1 MDALGERVRQILV
14 ETVISACVDYV
25 RHRFPEKSEVEFPRF
40 DSILFAPE
48 YTLSSEREIFDGV
61 LPLTSKYSGGCEPVY
76 ENGEAKIG
84 LTLNLD
90 SVFKSL
96 EENEEITRES
106 FEDFVVQ
113 ILFHEVMHALSA
125 NFYLSDGEKRSAIA
139 KWLCFL
145 EEIGETPD
153 FPDWSE
159 ISTRFGYSCSF
170 VGASMG
176 GESAYRSFP
185 EINEIN
191 EALTDVFAARA
202 YARYRKGSGLPPE
215 RYVFGYPL
223 QAKALHE
230 ALVEFCRENGYDFDE
245 TFRMLELGYFFGD
258 DEYLDAFENVVWAVV
273 NPFSLR
279 LDELSRF
286 GIGMKTHTMEG
297 I

>member
-1 MDALGERVRQILV
+1 MDALAERMRQMLV
-14 ETVISACVDYV
+14 ETVIPACVDYV
-25 RHRFPEKSEVEFPRF
+25 RERFPEKSEVEFPRF

-48 YTLSSEREIFDGV
+48 YTLSSEREICNGI
-61 LPLTSKYSGGCEPVY
+61 LPLASRYSGGCEPVY

-96 EENEEITRES
+96 EEDGEITRES
-106 FEDFVVQ
+106 FEDFVAQ

-139 KWLCFL
+139 KWLRFL

-170 VGASMG
+170 VGASEN
-176 GESAYRSFP
+176 GETAYRSFP

-202 YARYRKGSGLPPE
+202 YALYRKKAGLPVG
-215 RYVFGYPL
+215 R
-223 QAKALHE
+223 
-230 ALVEFCRENGYDFDE
+230 YDF
-245 TFRMLELGYFFGD
+245 
-258 DEYLDAFENVVWAVV
+258 
-273 NPFSLR
+273 
-279 LDELSRF
+279 
-286 GIGMKTHTMEG
+286 
-297 I
+297 